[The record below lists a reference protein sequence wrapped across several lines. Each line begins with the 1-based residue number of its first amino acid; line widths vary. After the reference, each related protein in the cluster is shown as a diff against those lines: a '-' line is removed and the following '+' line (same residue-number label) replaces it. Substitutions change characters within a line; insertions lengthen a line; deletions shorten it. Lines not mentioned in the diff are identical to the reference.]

1 MRSDEE
7 ILKGFLEG
15 DAEAFREL
23 LIRFQPAFIKKL
35 SLHHAGL
42 WSQRAEILDAAETR
56 LFEWRRKH
64 LQGEQRFHPGE
75 SIQGLAWRIAKQ
87 EAELEGAF
95 VERDQR
101 IKEWAEETRPA
112 RQRPQRAD
120 DGVRY
125 GELLEHIDALPAEMS
140 EVLTAEAERTEH
152 GGPPLDEALGISAAA
167 ARKRL
172 ERARRE
178 LRERLGAFQTAD
190 DEHKYSNMDESQEG
204 EDDDD
209 GTER

>member
-23 LIRFQPAFIKKL
+23 LTRFEKPFIKKL

-42 WSQRAEILDAAETR
+42 WSRRAEILDAAETR

-75 SIQGLAWRIAKQ
+75 SIQGLAWRLAKQ

-101 IKEWAEETRPA
+101 IREWSKETEAA
-112 RQRPQRAD
+112 RSRPQRAD
-120 DGVRY
+120 DGARY
-125 GELLEHIDALPAEMS
+125 LDLLKQMDALPAEVS
-140 EVLTAEAERTEH
+140 EVLMAEAERTEN
-152 GGPPLDEALGISAAA
+152 GGPPLDEALGIGAAGG
-167 ARKRL
+167 R
-172 ERARRE
+172 
-178 LRERLGAFQTAD
+178 
-190 DEHKYSNMDESQEG
+190 
-204 EDDDD
+204 
-209 GTER
+209 